1 LLRAVLVAVVG
12 ITHLNKGGGDAL
24 SRFTGSMAFVAAARA
39 GFLVVPDAE
48 DENGGRRLFLPAK
61 NNIAKKLP
69 GLAFT
74 VQGVTLP
81 NEIETSRIE
90 WCPGEVN
97 VSADEA
103 LYGANG
109 GDEDKSGAKR
119 EVDEFLSELLHDGE
133 RSAKWL
139 LKEARDYGIS
149 DKLLRKSKERLG
161 VRSRKDG
168 MGGGWL
174 WSLATAEDAETS
186 TKMPEDAR
194 PKGTDIFAANGHL
207 REASISDAIDGGVFA
222 SGTPEEDGED
232 F

>member
-103 LYGANG
+103 LYGADDS
-109 GDEDKSGAKR
+109 DENNASSAIAEAADWLR
-119 EVDEFLSELLHDGE
+119 EVLEGGPEGGTPGCPKNGKWVKEQARASGI
-133 RSAKWL
+133 RSAHWT
-139 LKEARDYGIS
+139 ARRRNWG
-149 DKLLRKSKERLG
+149 L
-161 VRSRKDG
+161 
-168 MGGGWL
+168 
-174 WSLATAEDAETS
+174 
-186 TKMPEDAR
+186 
-194 PKGTDIFAANGHL
+194 
-207 REASISDAIDGGVFA
+207 
-222 SGTPEEDGED
+222 
-232 F
+232 